1 MIDIYT
7 EKRDSKDWILQN
19 DLYFNLN
26 TSNEEMSQK
35 EIDLIQQVDN
45 AKLTPD
51 KHIETKYGL
60 GTIRNLS
67 SGCKTLL
74 NIVKHPNKVVCV
86 EECGPN
92 VLKIIFAMNNI
103 RIYMS
108 RPTLTEIPDDAEIRF
123 NDSEVVTGS
132 RGYNVWWS
140 KEYERREAHDL

>member
-7 EKRDSKDWILQN
+7 NKSDSKNWIIRN

-35 EIDLIQQVDN
+35 EVDLIRQIDG

-51 KHIETKYGL
+51 KHIETKYGI

-74 NIVKHPNKVVCV
+74 NLVKHSDKVVNV

-92 VLKIIFAMNNI
+92 VLKIIFTMDNI
-103 RIYMS
+103 KIYMS
-108 RPTLTEIPDDAEIRF
+108 RPTLFDIPDDANIRF
-123 NDSEVVTGS
+123 NDSDIVTGG
-132 RGYNVWWS
+132 RGYSMWWS
-140 KEYERREAHDL
+140 KEYERRASDDL

>member
-7 EKRDSKDWILQN
+7 DKKDSKDWILQN

-26 TSNEEMSQK
+26 TSNEEMSSN
-35 EIDLIQQVDN
+35 EINLIQQVDE

-74 NIVKHPNKVVCV
+74 NIVKHPDKVVNV
-86 EECGPN
+86 EVTED
-92 VLKIIFAMNNI
+92 IIL
-103 RIYMS
+103 R
-108 RPTLTEIPDDAEIRF
+108 
-123 NDSEVVTGS
+123 
-132 RGYNVWWS
+132 
-140 KEYERREAHDL
+140 

>member
-7 EKRDSKDWILQN
+7 EKLNSNDWILQN

-35 EIDLIQQVDN
+35 EVDLIRQIDG

-74 NIVKHPNKVVCV
+74 NIVKHSDKVVNV

-92 VLKIIFAMNNI
+92 VLKIIFTMDNI
-103 RIYMS
+103 KIYMS
-108 RPTLTEIPDDAEIRF
+108 RPTLFDIPDDAEMRF
-123 NDSEVVTGS
+123 NDSDIVVGG
-132 RGYNVWWS
+132 RGYNAWWS
-140 KEYERREAHDL
+140 KEYERREANDL

>member
-7 EKRDSKDWILQN
+7 NKSDSKNWIIRN

-26 TSNEEMSQK
+26 TRNEEMSQK
-35 EIDLIQQVDN
+35 EIDLIWQVDE

-51 KHIETKYGL
+51 KRIETKYGL

-74 NIVKHPNKVVCV
+74 NIVKHPDKVVNV

-92 VLKIIFAMNNI
+92 VLRII
-103 RIYMS
+103 
-108 RPTLTEIPDDAEIRF
+108 
-123 NDSEVVTGS
+123 VVVKYLS
-132 RGYNVWWS
+132 LI
-140 KEYERREAHDL
+140 HI

>member
-7 EKRDSKDWILQN
+7 DKKESKDWILQN

-26 TSNEEMSQK
+26 TGNEEMSQN
-35 EIDLIQQVDN
+35 EINLIQQVDE
-45 AKLTPD
+45 ARLTPD

-74 NIVKHPNKVVCV
+74 NIVKHPDKVVNV

-92 VLKIIFAMNNI
+92 GYVLVWRNARERENHYYAPYPGHPSAADFVKIGRASC
-103 RIYMS
+103 R
-108 RPTLTEIPDDAEIRF
+108 
-123 NDSEVVTGS
+123 
-132 RGYNVWWS
+132 
-140 KEYERREAHDL
+140 ERV

>member
-7 EKRDSKDWILQN
+7 NKSDSKDWIFQN

-26 TSNEEMSQK
+26 TGNEEMSQK
-35 EIDLIQQVDN
+35 EIDLIQQVDE

-74 NIVKHPNKVVCV
+74 NIAFDRLVEWTGTGKTDKIKIRDKVLAAV
-86 EECGPN
+86 EN
-92 VLKIIFAMNNI
+92 H
-103 RIYMS
+103 RIDLS
-108 RPTLTEIPDDAEIRF
+108 RIDDEKTLQYIYYYF
-123 NDSEVVTGS
+123 L
-132 RGYNVWWS
+132 W
-140 KEYERREAHDL
+140 